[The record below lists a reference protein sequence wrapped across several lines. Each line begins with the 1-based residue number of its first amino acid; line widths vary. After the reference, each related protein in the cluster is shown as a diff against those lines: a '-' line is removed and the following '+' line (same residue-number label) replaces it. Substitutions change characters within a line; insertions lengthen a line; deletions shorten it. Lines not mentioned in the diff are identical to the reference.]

1 MEYEFMHNITFIETF
16 LSYAVAN
23 VYMIYSHARIY
34 IYIYIYI
41 PLENSFIFHLH
52 LKLYLIE
59 IRINDSLLH
68 FYTMK

>member
-34 IYIYIYI
+34 KYINI
-41 PLENSFIFHLH
+41 PLESSFIISFASQ
-52 LKLYLIE
+52 I
-59 IRINDSLLH
+59 IFD
-68 FYTMK
+68 